1 MNHHFNGLDSAAER
15 YIAVQNGGIGIF
27 GIREMP
33 RFYRHELLEHNF
45 PHHGAVVFGSHGKA
59 IFEALRCLGVTE
71 IGFNR
76 PRSMLYPTEN
86 PFDTP
91 F

>member
-1 MNHHFNGLDSAAER
+1 MAQGEVLPVATRS
-15 YIAVQNGGIGIF
+15 YGGIGIF